1 MPIAVRAVARGL
13 RFDVRVQPRAS
24 RSEISGVHDG
34 ALRVRLAAPPV
45 DGAANEALI
54 ELLADLLHVAKRDVR
69 IVAGATSRRKVVEV
83 DGVTPE
89 QVFALSPAAQTAP
102 RAP

>member
-1 MPIAVRAVARGL
+1 MTLDIRTLARGV

-24 RSEISGVHDG
+24 RSEVTGEQEG

-45 DGAANEALI
+45 NGAANEALV
-54 ELLADLLHVAKRDVR
+54 ELLAKLLHVAKRDVR
-69 IVAGATSRRKVVEV
+69 IVTGATSRRKLVEV
-83 DGVTPE
+83 DGVTAE
-89 QVFALSPAAQTAP
+89 QVLALQSP